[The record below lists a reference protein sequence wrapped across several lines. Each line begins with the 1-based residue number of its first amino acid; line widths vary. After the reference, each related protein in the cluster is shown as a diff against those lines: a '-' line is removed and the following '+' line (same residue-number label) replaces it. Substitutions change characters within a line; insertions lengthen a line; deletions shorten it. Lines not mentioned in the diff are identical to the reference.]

1 MFALG
6 VLMQLDDQQKKIVKG
21 WIEEGLDLSEIQ
33 GKLES
38 DFNISMTYMD
48 VRFLVG
54 DLKLVPKDLEEPV
67 EDTKID
73 EPNEAEQMEATP
85 DNPFPAPDDP
95 LGGDS
100 QTAENNDQND
110 DTPSEAG
117 NVSIS
122 VSSITKPGMMASGSV
137 TFSDGKT
144 CDWYVDQFGRP
155 GLVPPSEGYQPPE
168 ADMPIFGQKLQQ
180 ALQGGY

>member
-1 MFALG
+1 
-6 VLMQLDDQQKKIVKG
+6 MQLDDKQKKIVTS

-33 GKLES
+33 GRIES
-38 DFNISMTYMD
+38 EFNISMTYMD

-67 EDTKID
+67 EDEGID
-73 EPNEAEQMEATP
+73 EVNESEQMEATP
-85 DNPFPAPDDP
+85 ENPFPVPDDP

-100 QTAENNDQND
+100 QSAENREQND
-110 DTPSEAG
+110 NAPSEAG
-117 NVSIS
+117 EVSIS

-155 GLVPPSEGYQPPE
+155 GLVPPVEGYQPPE
-168 ADMPIFGQKLQQ
+168 ADMPVFGQKLQQ
-180 ALQGGY
+180 ALQGGF